1 MVTFGVYEH
10 TEGLHLVEEL
20 EILLSKHE
28 VLRVVIETVLTV
40 FAAPY
45 QLILLKVRC
54 FKAE

>member
-1 MVTFGVYEH
+1 MTFGVYEH
-10 TEGLHLVEEL
+10 TEGLHLLVEEL

-28 VLRVVIETVLTV
+28 VLRVVTEILTV

>member
-28 VLRVVIETVLTV
+28 VLRVVIEILTV